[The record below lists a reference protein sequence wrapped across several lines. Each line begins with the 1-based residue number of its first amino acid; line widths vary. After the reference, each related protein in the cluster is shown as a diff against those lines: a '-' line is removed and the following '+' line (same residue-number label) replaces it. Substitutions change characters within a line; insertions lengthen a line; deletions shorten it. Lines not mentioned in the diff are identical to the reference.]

1 MRRPATWS
9 GLLLCLLLI
18 QAFSPLT
25 AAWSSSEKI
34 SVTQEDTDAPL
45 YQLSKM
51 NISPISDSAHGW
63 GSLDDSLLPVW
74 LVHRNAAPVAVSNW
88 VEETGQR
95 TVEGWV
101 VLQHEWPVPSD
112 WFSNLS
118 AAGIECYSFLP
129 PANFHCDV
137 PKMSPNEL
145 DELDVIG
152 IMKIDP
158 TDKIR
163 PALVQAM
170 TTGPRGMYA
179 SPDGA
184 TMNLMLSG
192 TEIPEIPDM
201 TVFSHDGRFATVATN
216 PAGVKAL
223 AENEA
228 IEWLEEKP
236 FFLSFNDIGRDLIGV
251 DFISDTSSMNA
262 HTSGWTGM
270 DGTGIIVTVADS
282 GLDNGVDNMNMHP
295 DFRGDIDGILAVP
308 MPQSVQ
314 GSTHNCAS
322 ACSYLYD
329 DGAADEDSGH
339 GTHVSG
345 SVLGDGTASSGVIVG
360 SAPGATLLFQAVEIE
375 THWVS
380 APGCAGCTN
389 PGFYFVGIP
398 DDVGDLMEMAAENH
412 SLVHTNSWGSPN
424 AGEYT
429 TSSAQADA
437 AAVAYANMSILF
449 AAGND
454 GVDMNGDGEIDLDS
468 TGSPATA
475 KNVITV
481 GATEN
486 GRTTLPVG
494 SGPSLTPGVWGGGY
508 GTPISTDQTAGQ
520 PEGMAAFSSRGPT
533 DDLRQKPD
541 VSAPGTYILSTRSR
555 DTTDNGWLEY
565 DSDHVYMGGTSMAT
579 PLTAGAA
586 AALLQHLKDNVGH
599 DNPSSA
605 LVKAMFAA
613 GAMDM
618 AGQYSSNT
626 NGAGEAAPNIHE
638 GWGRAN
644 LTNSVNASFVDWESV
659 STSDTR
665 KWTFAVPANTDNLS
679 IMLSWTD
686 PASTSIAAANLV
698 NELDLKIKKPDGS
711 WINDAN
717 TVDNLIG
724 EIITNPPSG
733 TWEVHVEGAS
743 VPTGPQAFALALSRN
758 FTLANLTQ
766 DADVDGI
773 EDSEDDC
780 VNTFGNSTVDRKGC
794 PDTDGDGYSN
804 PDGTAPAHPTGS
816 ADAFPSDA
824 TQWENT
830 DGDAYGDNPA
840 GTNPDD
846 CISVVGTSTIDRIGC
861 PDGDGDGYSTAD
873 ATWTTAQGADDCDS
887 VIGNSTIDRNGCLD
901 TDGDGYSNPD
911 GSSAAHPVGTAD
923 ALPNEKTQWED
934 TDGDGFGDNW
944 ANTSWTVTREA
955 ASTQIGIWVLN
966 AYQPDECE
974 IIFGSSIHDRIGC
987 PDNDNDGYSNPDA
1000 THLAHP
1006 NGNADAF
1013 PTEPSQWN
1021 DTDGD
1026 GFGDN
1031 PAGTNADD
1039 CPSVSGS
1046 SIEIGSLGCPDT
1058 DGDGTPDNVDDFPN
1072 EVSQDTDTDSDG
1084 YGDDAAGYEGD
1095 DCPSVSG
1102 TSFQDGT
1109 YGCLDSDLDGYA
1121 DIVDAFPNEI
1131 TQWNDT
1137 DGDGFGD
1144 NAAGYQGDGCP
1155 TATGSSSIDTLGCPD
1170 SDGDGYSDDGDA
1182 FSETSSQWRD
1192 SDGDGYGD
1200 NPSPAELYDECPT
1213 VWGNSSSD
1221 RQGCFDSD
1229 GDGYSN
1235 PSGGWDATDG
1245 ADAFPNDK
1253 LRWVDDDGDGFDDDL
1268 EDACDSSA
1276 GNSTIDRKGCLD
1288 SDGDGYSDAGNGW
1301 SPSDGADAF
1310 PNVASQWSDADGDGY
1325 GDNPYGLTADDCIA
1339 INGNSTIDRT
1349 GCLDSDGDGYSN
1361 ANATHLAHPD
1371 GTADAFPNDS
1381 SQWEDADGDGYG
1393 DRLQGTTPDDC
1404 PTVNG
1409 DSSIGKYGCI
1419 DSDGDGVPNAIEG
1432 TWTILLGA
1440 DAFPDDDTQWK
1451 DADVDGYGD
1460 NPGGTMGDACPT
1472 QQGDSDQGG
1481 KYGCIDS
1488 DGDGWG
1494 DEYDDLPTIGSQW
1507 LDSDGDGYGD
1517 NVTTGALMIDHW
1529 PSDENK
1535 NVAEVYL
1542 TCTPNSLTGDPN
1554 EAIDIT
1560 ITCTVTNQISIP
1572 LVVVVRWDFTQGI
1585 TASMVQRPVNLGASG
1600 ATDGSISITFTGRAS
1615 YTENIDS
1622 TILVMEP
1629 GGTKNLDIES
1639 FVVNINA
1646 PPIVTTNITNDDD
1659 VVNQSWSKYIPIDP
1673 NDASMTL
1680 PFFGSIVLVML
1691 FIARRISVKG
1701 RKGFN
1706 TMSDV
1711 AKKNVEQSRVSLTRS
1726 SSVLERPPP
1735 PLPPNFNIK

>member
-1 MRRPATWS
+1 MPCQIMRRSATWS
-9 GLLLCLLLI
+9 TLLLSLLI
-18 QAFSPLT
+18 LQAASPLAYAFSTNEGLT
-25 AAWSSSEKI
+25 I
-34 SVTQEDTDAPL
+34 SQEDTEAPL
-45 YQLSKM
+45 VQLAQLDITPKA
-51 NISPISDSAHGW
+51 DAVHGW
-63 GSLDDSLLPVW
+63 GELQDGILEVGLANRDASPIPIRSW
-74 LVHRNAAPVAVSNW
+74 KEMTSETLVD
-88 VEETGQR
+88 
-95 TVEGWV
+95 GWV
-101 VLQHEWPVPSD
+101 ILQHEWPVPSS
-112 WFSNLS
+112 WYREMA
-118 AAGIECYSFLP
+118 AAGIDCYSFLP
-129 PANFHCDV
+129 PVNFHCNV
-137 PKMSPNEL
+137 PNLTPAVLERLEVTALMRL
-145 DELDVIG
+145 
-152 IMKIDP
+152 DP
-158 TDKIR
+158 TDKVHPDL
-163 PALVQAM
+163 PAILLGEESWPTVNSNYGIYNLV
-170 TTGPRGMYA
+170 
-179 SPDGA
+179 
-184 TMNLMLSG
+184 LSG
-192 TEIPEIPDM
+192 ESLSDYPEIV
-201 TVFSHDGRFATVATN
+201 VFSQSERWATVGAEAAGIALLANDADVEWIEPKPISYYTN
-216 PAGVKAL
+216 DVADGILNSTWVW
-223 AENEA
+223 ENMSTLNSS
-228 IEWLEEKP
+228 W
-236 FFLSFNDIGRDLIGV
+236 GDLDG
-251 DFISDTSSMNA
+251 
-262 HTSGWTGM
+262 SGIT
-270 DGTGIIVTVADS
+270 VTVADS
-282 GLDNGVDNMNMHP
+282 GIHNGVNNSEMHG
-295 DFRGDIDGILAVP
+295 DFKDHIKDIVSFPVANSDRG
-308 MPQSVQ
+308 SCS
-314 GSTHNCAS
+314 GS
-322 ACSYLYD
+322 SYN
-329 DGAADEDSGH
+329 DGASDTHSH
-339 GTHVSG
+339 GTHVAG
-345 SVLGDGTASSGVIVG
+345 SVLGDGTNSSGNIKG
-360 SAPGATLLFQAVEIE
+360 SAPEAQLYFQAFEQLC
-375 THWVS
+375 S
-380 APGCAGCTN
+380 GSYMLGLPDNFKDFMDLGAGN
-389 PGFYFVGIP
+389 GSV
-398 DDVGDLMEMAAENH
+398 
-412 SLVHTNSWGSPN
+412 VHTNSWSSKFNFGEYN
-424 AGEYT
+424 AGTMQVDTAGYL
-429 TSSAQADA
+429 
-437 AAVAYANMSILF
+437 YKNMTILF

-454 GVDMNGDGEIDLDS
+454 GVDISPSDGERDEDS
-468 TGSPATA
+468 LGSPATG

-481 GATEN
+481 GASEN
-486 GRTTLPVG
+486 DRPTFETALGTYTSSNTDNI
-494 SGPSLTPGVWGGGY
+494 SGLT
-508 GTPISTDQTAGQ
+508 S
-520 PEGMAAFSSRGPT
+520 FSSRGPT
-533 DDLRQKPD
+533 DDGRLKPD
-541 VSAPGTYILSTRSR
+541 IAAPGSWILSAMSNYARASTECQGTSLLPNS
-555 DTTDNGWLEY
+555 DPN
-565 DSDHVYMGGTSMAT
+565 SDHYCYMSGTSMAT
-579 PLTAGAA
+579 PLAAGT
-586 AALLQHLKDNVGH
+586 AALLYQHLYDNVGH
-599 DNPSSA
+599 ENVSSS
-605 LVKAMFAA
+605 LIKAIMTANA
-613 GAMDM
+613 NDM
-618 AGQYSSNT
+618 MGQFSDVT
-626 NGAGEAAPNIHE
+626 NGAGEDAPNIHE
-638 GWGRAN
+638 GWGRMNMRTAVQTSFIDN
-644 LTNSVNASFVDWESV
+644 EGVETGEIRSYSFV
-659 STSDTR
+659 
-665 KWTFAVPANTDNLS
+665 VPSSAPDLRV
-679 IMLSWTD
+679 MLAWTD
-686 PASTSIAAANLV
+686 PASTPAASTHLI
-698 NELDLKIKKPDGS
+698 NELNLSIKKPDGT
-711 WINDAN
+711 WVNDSN
-717 TVDNLIG
+717 NLDNIIG
-724 EIITNPPSG
+724 ADFSSPASG
-733 TWEVHVEGAS
+733 VWEVHINGSTVS
-743 VPTGPQAFALALSRN
+743 IGPQFFSVALSAN
-758 FTLANLTQ
+758 YTLVNLTE
-766 DADVDGI
+766 DADKDGTI
-773 EDSEDDC
+773 DDDDDC
-780 VNTFGNSTVDRKGC
+780 PSVIGFSTQDRQGC
-794 PDTDGDGYSN
+794 PDTDGDGYSDA
-804 PDGTAPAHPTGS
+804 DGTAPAHPTGS

-873 ATWTTAQGADDCDS
+873 ATWTTAQGADGCDS

-934 TDGDGFGDNW
+934 SDGDGYGDNW
-944 ANTSWTVTREA
+944 NDTSWNASRAAA
-955 ASTQIGIWVLN
+955 ASPIGQWILN
-966 AYQPDECE
+966 AFQPDECE
-974 IIFGSSIHDRIGC
+974 TIFGSSIHDRIGC

-1039 CPSVSGS
+1039 CPSVLGS

-1058 DGDGTPDNVDDFPN
+1058 DSDGTPDNVDDFPN
-1072 EVSQDTDTDSDG
+1072 EASQDTDTDSDG

-1170 SDGDGYSDDGDA
+1170 TDGDGYSDDGDA
-1182 FSETSSQWRD
+1182 FNSTSSQWRD

-1361 ANATHLAHPD
+1361 ADATHLAHPD

-1440 DAFPDDDTQWK
+1440 DAFPDDNTQWK

-1460 NPGGTMGDACPT
+1460 NPDGAMGDACPT

-1494 DEYDDLPTIGSQW
+1494 DEYDDLPTIRSQW

-1517 NVTTGALMIDHW
+1517 NITSGALMIDYW
-1529 PSDENK
+1529 PSDDK
-1535 NVAEVYL
+1535 HNVAKVEL
-1542 TCTPNSLTGDPN
+1542 SCTPDSLTGDPN

-1560 ITCTVTNQISIP
+1560 ITCTVTNEISVP
-1572 LVVVVRWDFTQGI
+1572 LVVVVRWDSPQGI
-1585 TASMVQRPVNLGASG
+1585 ASSMTQRPVNLGASG
-1600 ATDGSISITFTGRAS
+1600 AADGSISITFTGRAS
-1615 YTENIDS
+1615 ASENIGS
-1622 TILVMEP
+1622 TILLREP
-1629 GGTKNLDIES
+1629 GGTENLDIEF

-1646 PPIVTTNITNDDD
+1646 PPVVTTNTTNNDDVD

-1735 PLPPNFNIK
+1735 ALPPNFNIK